1 MFSGLNFYQFFTS
14 KGATEQL
21 RLTRKKTPK
30 VFVQSTTQ
38 AGALDQKVEDFFV
51 RKIVLRD
58 SSTLFTISITFTNLN
73 QRILLMYFMD

>member
-38 AGALDQKVEDFFV
+38 AGALDQKGEDFFV
-51 RKIVLRD
+51 DAKLYLE
-58 SSTLFTISITFTNLN
+58 TAPLFSRFPLLS
-73 QRILLMYFMD
+73 RI